1 MVYKLNIL
9 KRHYWKNL
17 KNPLIY
23 NKPISNQ
30 SVINLIWSIGNLLIT
45 GKFNRTPISHQ
56 SVIWP
61 VDNRFG
67 IYTWLMTYWKNQS
80 SIGIQSVTNQSHD
93 RLMTDLTPFDLCKK
107 WRYYRTY
114 PCGTVP
120 EKKTA
125 NIDHQ
130 LNVQLSLLMVF

>member
-9 KRHYWKNL
+9 KRRYWKNL

-30 SVINLIWSIGNLLIT
+30 LVINLIWSIGNLLIT

-93 RLMTDLTPFDLCKK
+93 RLMTDLTPFDLCYL
-107 WRYYRTY
+107 RLRSVQF
-114 PCGTVP
+114 GTVFA
-120 EKKTA
+120 KT
-125 NIDHQ
+125 DTE
-130 LNVQLSLLMVF
+130 LNWSVLVLVIIETDQFW